1 MDKQNYQVDT
11 LTALE
16 IFAAIYLSI
25 VLCIFMIEIYEVYEL
40 TFNTG
45 VVYIYTEGPE
55 SKQREIN
62 LSKKKKKKKKFYKK
76 I

>member
-45 VVYIYTEGPE
+45 VVYTEGPE